1 MNDLLFRFV
10 QVLEATEDLRD
21 DELGFLLW
29 YLLMLLEVEVEVGAL
44 AQFKNSAEAV
54 MINLNS
60 VKVLHHSSI
69 DQVFMDIVLSDSMLD
84 VALFDL
90 LSP

>member
-10 QVLEATEDLRD
+10 QVLEATEDLRY

-29 YLLMLLEVEVEVGAL
+29 YLLMLLEVEIEVGTL
-44 AQFKNSAEAV
+44 AQFKDSAEAV

-60 VKVLHHSSI
+60 VKVSHHSPI

>member
-29 YLLMLLEVEVEVGAL
+29 YLLMLLEVEIEVGAL
-44 AQFKNSAEAV
+44 AQFKDSAEAV